1 MGLVGPDSEAAAHQ
15 QRQGVQQADA
25 GKQNPLAQSGAKAAL
40 PGNQPGHGDTAEDH
54 PAHNADGKQRRHQ
67 RTYNN
72 HHNRHTTLLPRITYY
87 AHFTDPY
94 DQLQKLEADIMVDM
108 TIYVDSIATDG
119 LHDDKKQQQII
130 KSILGYIQSKKH
142 VFQVLLGSN
151 GDANF
156 ERNLLTFFGE
166 RIFHREP
173 AEMKLAYHY
182 IYASTGSFGLIY
194 YWIMDDNAVDVDT
207 MAQWI
212 TSFNT
217 PHI

>member
-1 MGLVGPDSEAAAHQ
+1 MM
-15 QRQGVQQADA
+15 QGESRRVRMT
-25 GKQNPLAQSGAKAAL
+25 KMLLNESFLKFLAEK
-40 PGNQPGHGDTAEDH
+40 P
-54 PAHNADGKQRRHQ
+54 
-67 RTYNN
+67 
-72 HHNRHTTLLPRITYY
+72 LPRITIKEICEEADVNRSTYY

-108 TIYVDSIATDG
+108 TIYVDSIVTDG
-119 LHDDKKQQQII
+119 LHDDKKQKQII
-130 KSILGYIQSKKH
+130 KSILEYIQSKKH

-194 YWIMDDNAVDVDT
+194 YWIMDDNAVDIDT

-212 TSFNT
+212 TGFNT